1 MSSTRSV
8 GRGEGAAGG
17 DGDATAGTALGG
29 AAARAVPG
37 PQAANTRVSAVNPA
51 VVRLLIQSDQTPDR
65 AGGLRQG
72 DRADGR
78 AGGAAHLQGQADER
92 ELVYPGGRQL
102 FEVEVLD

>member
-8 GRGEGAAGG
+8 GRGERAAVG
-17 DGDATAGTALGG
+17 DDETTAGTTLGS

-37 PQAANTRVSAVNPA
+37 PQAANTRVNAVNPA
-51 VVRLLIQSDQTPDR
+51 VVRLPIQSDQTPDR
-65 AGGLRQG
+65 AGGLREG

-92 ELVYPGGRQL
+92 ELVYPSGREL
-102 FEVEVLD
+102 FEVEVL